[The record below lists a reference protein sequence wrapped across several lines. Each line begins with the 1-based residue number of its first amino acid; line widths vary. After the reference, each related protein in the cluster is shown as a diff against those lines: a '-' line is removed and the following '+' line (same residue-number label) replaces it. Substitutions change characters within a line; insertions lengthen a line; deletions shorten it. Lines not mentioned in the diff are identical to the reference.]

1 MALNRRDFLKSAA
14 AATAASAVGIA
25 VPSNLEAS
33 SNEAQKD
40 WRWDKAACRFCGTG
54 CGIMLATKSGKI
66 VAVKGDP
73 AAPVNRGLNCIK
85 GYFNAKI
92 MYGSD
97 RLKQPLLRMNDK
109 GEFDKKG
116 NFKPVSWER
125 AFDEMEKH
133 AKKALKHGGPESVA
147 VFASG
152 QYTVMEGY
160 AAQKMMKAGF
170 RSNAI
175 DPNARHCMASAV
187 VGFYQTFGVD
197 EPSGCYDDIE
207 LTDTVVSWGSNM
219 AEMHPILWSRVTDR
233 KLSDPERV
241 KIISIQTYTHRTSDI
256 ADTEI
261 LFSPNTDIAL
271 WNYIARE
278 IVMRD
283 KKGGGKE
290 DIIDWDFVNKNMI
303 FAAGPVNIGYGM
315 RRASDKSIK
324 DGKYTALEM
333 ETIDKEMKKVVSAKE
348 APALE
353 PFGYKEGDVM
363 ENTAGTLKHWHISF
377 EDYKKSLEPY
387 TLEYTAKIVKGDP
400 DEDIEEFKKKLQQL
414 ADLYIEKDRKV
425 VSFWTMGMNQHTR
438 GTWVNTLSYNVHF
451 MLNKQ
456 AIPGS
461 GAFSLTGQPSACG
474 TAREV
479 GTFTHRLPAD
489 MMVKNPKHR
498 AIAEKKWMIPEGTLN
513 GVGKQH
519 IMKIH
524 RDIEDGLVKF
534 AWVNVCNPYQDSAS
548 ATHWIK
554 AAREMDNFI
563 VTSDGYPGISA
574 KVSDLVLPSAMIY
587 EKWGA
592 YGNAE
597 RRTQHWRQQVLPVG
611 DAMSDT
617 WQWVEFSKRFTVKDL
632 WGEQAP
638 SGPRKKALPDVIA
651 KAKEMGYTE
660 DTTMFDILFNNKVAK
675 TYKKDMNDPI
685 QKGYDDSE
693 SLGDSR
699 NVVGSD
705 GKVFKGYGHFMHKY
719 LFEEYAAFTR
729 GHGHDLAPFDMYHK
743 VRGLKWPVVDGK
755 ETQWRFNVKYD
766 PYAAKAVKAA
776 GTDNTHAFY
785 GKLAKNLL
793 QGSLTA
799 PDKKLGKKALPNKA
813 KIFARPYMDPP
824 EMPDEKY
831 DTWLCTGRVLE
842 HWHSG
847 TMTMRVPELFR
858 AVPEALCYMNPKDAK
873 AKGLKQGGLCWVESR
888 RGKVKARVE
897 TRGRNRPARGLVF
910 VPWFDE
916 KVFINKVC
924 LDATCPMSKQTDY
937 KKCAVKIYKA

>member
-1 MALNRRDFLKSAA
+1 MAMDRRSFLKSAA
-14 AATAASAVGIA
+14 AASAASAIGMTIPTDV
-25 VPSNLEAS
+25 EAAGT
-33 SNEAQKD
+33 EAQKD

-54 CGIMLATKSGKI
+54 CGIMLATKNGRI

-92 MYGSD
+92 MYGAD
-97 RLKQPLLRMNDK
+97 RLTQPLLRVNEK
-109 GEFDKKG
+109 GEFDKHGK
-116 NFKPVSWER
+116 FAPISWQR

-133 AKKALKHGGPESVA
+133 IRIALKESGPEGVG

-152 QYTVMEGY
+152 QYTLMEGY

-187 VGFYQTFGVD
+187 VGFYQTFGID

-207 LTDTVVSWGSNM
+207 LTDTVVAWGSNM

-233 KLSDPERV
+233 KLSNPDRV
-241 KIISIQTYTHRTSDI
+241 KVVSIQTYTHRTSDL
-256 ADTEI
+256 ADIEI
-261 LFSPNTDIAL
+261 IFSPNTDLAL
-271 WNYIARE
+271 WNYLAHE
-278 IVMRD
+278 IVYNHP
-283 KKGGGKE
+283 E
-290 DIIDWDFVNKNMI
+290 AIDWDFVKQNII

-315 RRASDKSIK
+315 RRSNEKSIK
-324 DGKYTALEM
+324 EGKYTDLEM
-333 ETIDKEMKKVVSAKE
+333 QTISKEMSKAVSAKE

-353 PFGYKEGDVM
+353 PYGYKEGEIM
-363 ENTAGTLKHWHISF
+363 KNQPGTLDHWEISF
-377 EDYKKSLEPY
+377 EEYKKSLAPY
-387 TLEYTAKIVKGDP
+387 TLDYVAKIAKGDP
-400 DEDIEEFKKKLQQL
+400 NEDIEIFKGKLKAL
-414 ADLYIEKDRKV
+414 ADLYIEKGRRV

-438 GTWVNTLSYNVHF
+438 GTWDNTLSYNVHF

-456 AIPGS
+456 ALPGS

-479 GTFTHRLPAD
+479 GTFCHRLPAD
-489 MMVKNPKHR
+489 LMVANPAHR
-498 AIAEKKWMIPEGTLN
+498 KIAEKKWMIPEGTLN
-513 GVGKQH
+513 PVGNQH

-524 RDIEDGLVKF
+524 RDIEDGVVKF
-534 AWVNVCNPYQDSAS
+534 AWVNVCNAYQDSGS
-548 ATHWIK
+548 AKHWIK

-574 KVSDLVLPSAMIY
+574 KVSDLILPSAMIY

-611 DAMSDT
+611 NAMSDT
-617 WQWVEFSKRFTVKDL
+617 WQWVELSKRFTVKDL
-632 WGEQAP
+632 WGGYTLRDGTKLADVTAEA
-638 SGPRKKALPDVIA
+638 KK
-651 KAKEMGYTE
+651 MGYGP
-660 DTTMFDILFNNKVAK
+660 DTTMFEILYANDRARS
-675 TYKKDMNDPI
+675 YKLDDNDPV
-685 QKGYDDSE
+685 QAGFDNSE
-693 SLGDSR
+693 CKGDSR
-699 NVVGSD
+699 NVLGSD
-705 GKVFKGYGHFMHKY
+705 GEVFKGYGFFLHKY
-719 LFEEYAAFTR
+719 LFEEYASFGR
-729 GHGHDLAPFDMYHK
+729 GHGHDLAPFDVYHR

-766 PYAAKAVKAA
+766 PYAAKAVAKT
-776 GTDNTHAFY
+776 GSTSTHAFY
-785 GKLAKNLL
+785 GPLAKSLSYGNLN
-793 QGSLTA
+793 GVT
-799 PDKKLGKKALPNKA
+799 DEKKTPLPNKA

-824 EMPDEKY
+824 EMPDETY

-847 TMTMRVPELFR
+847 TMTMRVPELYR
-858 AVPEALCYMNPKDAK
+858 AVPEALCYMHPNDAK
-873 AKGLKQGGLCWVESR
+873 KRGVQRGELVNVESR
-888 RGKVKARVE
+888 RGSVKARVE
-897 TRGRNRPARGLVF
+897 TRGRNRPPEGLVF

-916 KVFINKVC
+916 KIFINKVC
-924 LDATCPMSKQTDY
+924 LDATCPMSKQTDF
-937 KKCAVKIYKA
+937 KKCAVKITKA